1 MKLIE
6 TNRTINSHQMTSI
19 TILQHDE
26 AAGET
31 IKSQLL
37 FVDLASAGRNSVV
50 SRQLSLLE
58 HVVVTLGC
66 KRVRLSK
73 FHPCLHEKLGNASA
87 VQRMPPDAHSPG
99 LFIFRDKH
107 GSPVHSSTCQETFVR
122 SPRDHSLCVQS
133 FEDANLARSARP
145 RSRSLPQGCGAQQGD
160 RNAQARTLGSV
171 ASYARQEHYG

>member
-66 KRVRLSK
+66 KRVQQILESSLCEINLK
-73 FHPCLHEKLGNASA
+73 IGNKSA
-87 VQRMPPDAHSPG
+87 IQRMPTDAHSPS
-99 LFIFRDKH
+99 LFIVRNKH
-107 GSPVHSSTCQETFVR
+107 GAAVHSST
-122 SPRDHSLCVQS
+122 
-133 FEDANLARSARP
+133 
-145 RSRSLPQGCGAQQGD
+145 
-160 RNAQARTLGSV
+160 
-171 ASYARQEHYG
+171 

>member
-1 MKLIE
+1 MATYLYRDIMKLIE

-66 KRVRLSK
+66 KRVQQILELS
-73 FHPCLHEKLGNASA
+73 F
-87 VQRMPPDAHSPG
+87 
-99 LFIFRDKH
+99 
-107 GSPVHSSTCQETFVR
+107 
-122 SPRDHSLCVQS
+122 
-133 FEDANLARSARP
+133 
-145 RSRSLPQGCGAQQGD
+145 
-160 RNAQARTLGSV
+160 
-171 ASYARQEHYG
+171 Y